1 MIKWPQIEHIRA
13 ITFTFMHGLKQIYKV
28 LFLIIEISGDAV
40 LHTIFLHTR

>member
-1 MIKWPQIEHIRA
+1 MMKWPQIEHIRA
-13 ITFTFMHGLKQIYKV
+13 ITFMHGLKQIYKV